1 MLLFLGLFSAER
13 GGPCAVPRRHLEDL
27 DGRDA
32 IDFLQKE
39 ADVLVRRGRDVLADK
54 ISADG
59 KLAVPSVNEDCKLHA
74 GGAAEIAQRIERR
87 ADGAAG
93 EQNIV
98 DKHDGQ
104 SVDVEA
110 NVGRVNLGGK
120 MRREII
126 AIEADVERA
135 ERYVG
140 AFDLLDL
147 TRKAMS
153 EQIASG
159 EDSHQGDVRGTMVG
173 LENLVR
179 DARERSLDFV

>member
-1 MLLFLGLFSAER
+1 M
-13 GGPCAVPRRHLEDL
+13 
-27 DGRDA
+27 
-32 IDFLQKE
+32 
-39 ADVLVRRGRDVLADK
+39 
-54 ISADG
+54 
-59 KLAVPSVNEDCKLHA
+59 PSVDENCKLHA
-74 GGAAEIAQRIERR
+74 GRTAEIAQRIERR

-93 EQNIV
+93 EQDVV

-110 NVGRVNLGGK
+110 NVGRVDLGGK
-120 MRREII
+120 MCRKII

-140 AFDLLDL
+140 ALDLLDL
-147 TRKAMS
+147 TRKAMC

-159 EDSHQGDVRGTMVG
+159 EDSHQSDVRGTMVG

-179 DARERSLDFV
+179 DARERSLNFVCVHTDGFHCSSICH

>member
-1 MLLFLGLFSAER
+1 M
-13 GGPCAVPRRHLEDL
+13 
-27 DGRDA
+27 
-32 IDFLQKE
+32 
-39 ADVLVRRGRDVLADK
+39 RRGRDVLADE
-54 ISADG
+54 IGANG
-59 KLAVPSVNEDCKLHA
+59 KLAVPSVDEDCKLHA
-74 GGAAEIAQRIERR
+74 GGATEIAQRIERR

-93 EQNIV
+93 EQDVV

-110 NVGRVNLGGK
+110 NVGRVNLRGK

-135 ERYVG
+135 ERYVSSL
-140 AFDLLDL
+140 DLLDL
-147 TRKAMS
+147 DRKAMS
-153 EQIASG
+153 KQIASC

-179 DARERSLDFV
+179 DARERSLNFVRVHTDGFHCSSICH